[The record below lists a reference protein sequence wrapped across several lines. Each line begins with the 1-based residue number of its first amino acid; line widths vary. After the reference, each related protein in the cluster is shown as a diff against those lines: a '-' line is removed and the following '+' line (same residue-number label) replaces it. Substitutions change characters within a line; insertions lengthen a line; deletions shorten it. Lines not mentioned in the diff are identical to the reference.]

1 MQRHLPKVNKGFHL
15 RGPVQQHDPAGTYE
29 NTVPR
34 PMPGNRPGGGQT
46 TKSLLIRRKVREFPY
61 RSQHRFILLSTVLA
75 AFVLSEENDL
85 E

>member
-1 MQRHLPKVNKGFHL
+1 
-15 RGPVQQHDPAGTYE
+15 
-29 NTVPR
+29 
-34 PMPGNRPGGGQT
+34 MPGNRPGGGQT
-46 TKSLLIRRKVREFPY
+46 TKSLLICRKVREFSY